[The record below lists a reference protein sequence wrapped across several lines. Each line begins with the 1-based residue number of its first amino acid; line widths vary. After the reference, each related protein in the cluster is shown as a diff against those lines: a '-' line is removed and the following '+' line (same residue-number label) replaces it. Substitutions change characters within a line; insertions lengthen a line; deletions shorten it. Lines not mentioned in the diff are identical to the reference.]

1 MNNGFVRTP
10 RRRKYKFVGRSEKDN
25 IYYWESVDRV
35 SPGDSRV
42 EIMRCDVDWFWSS
55 LIK

>member
-1 MNNGFVRTP
+1 VNNGFVRTP